1 MAYLMPRNAFSK
13 GARRRGSGTTVP
25 KKARLAPGTRTA
37 PGLQALRHEEEAF
50 LSGCEG
56 QTKASKKLSLST

>member
-1 MAYLMPRNAFSK
+1 MASLMPRNAFSK

-25 KKARLAPGTRTA
+25 KKDRLALGTLTA
-37 PGLQALRHEEEAF
+37 QGLPALRHEEEAF

-56 QTKASKKLSLST
+56 QTKASKKESLSP